1 MPMWDSSTRNIQNTI
16 VPFLFF
22 LSPFDY
28 YTATLTCYQISG
40 EDTFYDDK
48 LFVLSSPISKV
59 VRMSSFFVLV
69 ASSSLCICCI

>member
-1 MPMWDSSTRNIQNTI
+1 MPMWDSTRNIQNTI

-69 ASSSLCICCI
+69 AG